1 MTRVVWLKEALD
13 DLRGIS
19 QFIAK
24 DNPPAARRV
33 VTKIRDDVSLLR
45 DHPDMGRHGRID
57 GTREMVIARFP
68 YIVAYRHV
76 AGDVQIL
83 AVVHTSRRWPEQ
95 LP

>member
-1 MTRVVWLKEALD
+1 MTRVVWLKDALD
-13 DLRGIS
+13 DLRGIG

-33 VTKIRDDVSLLR
+33 VSKIRDDVSLLC
-45 DHPDMGRHGRID
+45 DHPETGRHGRVD
-57 GTREMVIARFP
+57 GTRELVIVQFP

-76 AGDVQIL
+76 AGDVHIL

>member
-1 MTRVVWLKEALD
+1 MTRIVWLRKALN

-24 DNPPAARRV
+24 DNPAAARRV
-33 VTKIRDDVSLLR
+33 VTKIRDDAALLGH
-45 DHPDMGRHGRID
+45 HPEMGRHGRID
-57 GTREMVIARFP
+57 GTRELVIARFP
-68 YIVAYRHV
+68 YIVAYRYH

>member
-1 MTRVVWLKEALD
+1 MTRVVWLKEALN

-33 VTKIRDDVSLLR
+33 VSKIRDDVSVLR
-45 DHPDMGRHGRID
+45 DHLEMGRHGRIA
-57 GTREMVIARFP
+57 GTRELVIVRFP

-76 AGDVQIL
+76 ADDVQVL
-83 AVVHTSRRWPEQ
+83 AVIHTSRRWPEQ